1 MANCSVWAHSNYVQ
15 SKKLLFKR
23 NLHNKFQTWVTCW
36 SVARTSTTYM
46 KWVVKL
52 HVASWNRMQISLF
65 LVIAGHLDYFK
76 KFYSTAQTRL
86 RSLMLPQH
94 ICNIWSKPYTDY
106 GVFSCLLLLGFKWFW
121 MRKSLNVVVFGKGE
135 IGIRWFWNKEDL
147 NEEVLEWAGF
157 DNKLQQKVKHRNRKM
172 GLKVVDYRSA

>member
-36 SVARTSTTYM
+36 SVARTSTTYILEVSC
-46 KWVVKL
+46 KTARGILKS
-52 HVASWNRMQISLF
+52 HANISISRHSRTSWLF
-65 LVIAGHLDYFK
+65 Q

-135 IGIRWFWNKEDL
+135 FGIT
-147 NEEVLEWAGF
+147 
-157 DNKLQQKVKHRNRKM
+157 
-172 GLKVVDYRSA
+172 